1 MAIRTRYTD
10 APHKNRHDLA
20 NLRRI
25 IPFLWEYKGRVFMAL
40 SLLIAAKV
48 ATVGVPLILKEIVD
62 SLTPALSSESALSEG
77 IDTQATLLVLPV
89 ALLLGYG
96 ALRLLN
102 VLFSELRDTVFARVR
117 YRAMRNLSRE
127 VLSHLYSLSLQ
138 FHLERRTGGISRD
151 LERGTRAVSSIMNY
165 LVFNIIPTVAEFS
178 LVAFLLL
185 GDYALHFSVV
195 TFSTV
200 FIYIG
205 FTLFLTNW
213 RMHIR
218 HRMNRLDSQANAMAV
233 DGLINYETVKYFD
246 NDHYE
251 INRYDDTLDEWE
263 DCAVKSQASMSLLN
277 FGQGS
282 IIAIGVTIMMFY
294 TTQGV
299 VDGSMTIGDLV
310 LVNALML
317 QLFIPLNILGIIYRS
332 MMHSLADIDLMFAL
346 LDRKGDVI
354 DKNNAQELHVP
365 QGIVRFD
372 NVDFGY
378 QSERQILHK
387 VSFEIPAGK
396 KLAVVGPSGAGKST
410 LSRLLF
416 RFYDVTSGQVSID
429 GQSVESVTQN
439 SLRQAV
445 GIVPQD
451 TVLFNESIYHNIVY
465 AFPGASK
472 EDVYKASKMAN
483 IHDFITQLPDGYD
496 TVVGERG
503 LKLSGGEKQRVAI
516 ARVILKNPKILVFD
530 EATSSLDSQSEQ
542 IILSSLA
549 EVAQQRTTLVIAH
562 RLSTIADADIILVL
576 DKGVVVEQ
584 GTHQELLD
592 KGELYSHL
600 WKIQLQES
608 KEEDSDTSK

>member
-1 MAIRTRYTD
+1 MSIRTHYTD
-10 APHKNRHDLA
+10 APHKDRQDLS

-25 IPFLWEYKGRVFMAL
+25 IPFLWEYKGRVLAAL
-40 SLLIAAKV
+40 ALLIAAKV
-48 ATVGVPLILKEIVD
+48 ATVGVPFVLKEIVD
-62 SLTPALSSESALSEG
+62 LLS
-77 IDTQATLLVLPV
+77 TQNLPLVLPV
-89 ALLLGYG
+89 TLLLGYG
-96 ALRLLN
+96 ALRLMN
-102 VLFSELRDTVFARVR
+102 VLFSELRDAVFARVR

-165 LVFNIIPTVAEFS
+165 LVFNIIPTAAEFA

-185 GDYALHFSVV
+185 GDYALHFSIV

-233 DGLINYETVKYFD
+233 DGLINYETVKYFN
-246 NDHYE
+246 NDAYE
-251 INRYDDTLDEWE
+251 IERYDHTLDEWE

-277 FGQGS
+277 FGQGC
-282 IIAIGVTIMMFY
+282 IIAVGVTIMMFY
-294 TTQGV
+294 AAQGV
-299 VDGSMTIGDLV
+299 VDGSMSIGDLV

-317 QLFIPLNILGIIYRS
+317 QLFIPLNFLGIIYRS
-332 MMHSLADIDLMFAL
+332 MMHSLADIDLMFDL
-346 LDRKGDVI
+346 LDKKGDVS
-354 DKNNAQELHVP
+354 DK
-365 QGIVRFD
+365 QGAADLQVTQGVVRFEQ
-372 NVDFGY
+372 VDFSY
-378 QSERQILHK
+378 QPERQILHK

-416 RFYDVTSGQVSID
+416 RFYEVDGGSVTID
-429 GQSVESVTQN
+429 GQSVSEVTQE

-451 TVLFNESIYHNIVY
+451 TVLFNETIFHNIIYARPDATTEEVY
-465 AFPGASK
+465 EASRL
-472 EDVYKASKMAN
+472 AN
-483 IHDFITQLPDGYD
+483 IHDFISQLPDGYD

-516 ARVILKNPKILVFD
+516 ARVILKNPRILVFD
-530 EATSSLDSQSEQ
+530 EATSSLDSHSEQ

-549 EVAQQRTTLVIAH
+549 TVAEQRTTLVIAH

-576 DKGVVVEQ
+576 ENGRVKEQ
-584 GTHQELLD
+584 GTHQQLLAQN
-592 KGELYSHL
+592 GLYSSM
-600 WKIQLQES
+600 WNIQLQEQ
-608 KEEDSDTSK
+608 EEKPV

>member
-1 MAIRTRYTD
+1 MAIRTHYTN
-10 APHKNRHDLA
+10 APHKDRHDLS

-25 IPFLWEYKGRVFMAL
+25 VPFLWEYKGRVLAAL
-40 SLLIAAKV
+40 ALLIFAKV

-62 SLTPALSSESALSEG
+62 SLSTK
-77 IDTQATLLVLPV
+77 DTLLVLPV
-89 ALLLGYG
+89 ALLMGYG

-117 YRAMRNLSRE
+117 YRAMRNLSKE

-165 LVFNIIPTVAEFS
+165 LVFNIIPTAAEFA

-185 GDYALHFSVV
+185 GDYAVHFSIV
-195 TFSTV
+195 TFTTV
-200 FIYIG
+200 IIYIS
-205 FTLFLTNW
+205 FTLLLTNW

-233 DGLINYETVKYFD
+233 DGLINYETVKYFN
-246 NDHYE
+246 NDRYE
-251 INRYDDTLDEWE
+251 INRYDITLDEWE

-282 IIAIGVTIMMFY
+282 IIAIGVTFMMFY
-294 TTQGV
+294 ATQGV

-317 QLFIPLNILGIIYRS
+317 QLFIPLNFLGIIYRS
-332 MMHSLADIDLMFAL
+332 MMHSLADIDLMFSL
-346 LDRKGDVI
+346 LDKKGDVS
-354 DKNNAQELHVP
+354 DAEKASDLDVS
-365 QGIVRFD
+365 QGVVRFE

-378 QSERQILHK
+378 QPERQILHK

-416 RFYDVTSGQVSID
+416 RFYDVDNGCVSID
-429 GQSVESVTQN
+429 GQSVNDVIQR

-451 TVLFNESIYHNIVY
+451 TVLFNETIFHNIVY
-465 AFPGASK
+465 ASPGATK
-472 EDVYKASKMAN
+472 EDVYEASRMAN
-483 IHDFITQLPDGYD
+483 IHDFISQLPDGYD

-530 EATSSLDSQSEQ
+530 EATSSLDSHSEQ

-576 DKGVVVEQ
+576 ENGRVKEQ
-584 GTHQELLD
+584 GNHQKLLALN
-592 KGELYSHL
+592 GLYSDL
-600 WKIQLQES
+600 WKLQLQ
-608 KEEDSDTSK
+608 EEDSDSDVTHD

>member
-1 MAIRTRYTD
+1 MNIRSHYTD
-10 APHKNRHDLA
+10 APHKDRQDLS

-25 IPFLWEYKGRVFMAL
+25 VPFLWEYKGRV
-40 SLLIAAKV
+40 LIALAFLIFAKV

-62 SLTPALSSESALSEG
+62 LLNAESMQLFLPV
-77 IDTQATLLVLPV
+77 TLLL
-89 ALLLGYG
+89 AYG

-102 VLFSELRDTVFARVR
+102 VAFSELRDTIFARVR

-151 LERGTRAVSSIMNY
+151 LERGTRGVSSIMNY
-165 LVFNIIPTVAEFS
+165 LVFNIIPTAAEFA

-185 GDYALHFSVV
+185 GDYDIQFTIV
-195 TFSTV
+195 TFTTV
-200 FIYIG
+200 LIYIA
-205 FTLFLTNW
+205 FTLSVTNW

-218 HRMNRLDSQANAMAV
+218 HRMNRLDSSANAMAV
-233 DGLINYETVKYFD
+233 DGLLNYETVKYFN
-246 NDHYE
+246 NDPYE

-263 DCAVKSQASMSLLN
+263 DAAVKSQASMSLLN

-282 IIAIGVTIMMFY
+282 IIAIGVTLMMY
-294 TTQGV
+294 YATQGV
-299 VDGSMTIGDLV
+299 VDKEMSIGDLV

-317 QLFIPLNILGIIYRS
+317 QLFIPLNFLGIIYRS
-332 MMHSLADIDLMFAL
+332 LMHSLADIDLMFSL
-346 LDRKGDVI
+346 LDKKSDVV
-354 DKNNAQELHVP
+354 DKDNAKELQVS
-365 QGIVRFD
+365 QGVVRFE

-378 QSERQILHK
+378 QPERQILHQ
-387 VSFEIPAGK
+387 VNFEIPVGK

-416 RFYDVTSGQVSID
+416 RFYDVDSGTVSID
-429 GQSVESVTQN
+429 GQSLSDVTQE
-439 SLRQAV
+439 SLRKVV

-451 TVLFNESIYHNIVY
+451 TVLFNESIFHNIVY
-465 AFPGASK
+465 ASPDASK
-472 EDVYKASKMAN
+472 EEVYQAAKMAN
-483 IHDFITQLPDGYD
+483 IHEFISALPDGYD

-530 EATSSLDSQSEQ
+530 EATSSLDSHSEQ

-562 RLSTIADADIILVL
+562 RLSTIADADIILVMENGRV
-576 DKGVVVEQ
+576 KEQ
-584 GTHQELLD
+584 GNHQQLLAEN
-592 KGELYSHL
+592 GLYTSL
-600 WKIQLQES
+600 WNLQLQEKNKQS
-608 KEEDSDTSK
+608 

>member
-1 MAIRTRYTD
+1 MSIRTHYTD
-10 APHKNRHDLA
+10 APHKDRHDFS

-25 IPFLWEYKGRVFMAL
+25 VPFLWEYKGRVLGAL
-40 SLLIAAKV
+40 VLLVMAKV

-62 SLTPALSSESALSEG
+62 VLGTEKLP
-77 IDTQATLLVLPV
+77 LVLPV

-102 VLFSELRDTVFARVR
+102 VLFSELRDIMFARVR
-117 YRAMRNLSRE
+117 YHAMRNLSKE

-151 LERGTRAVSSIMNY
+151 LERGTRGVSAIMNY
-165 LVFNIIPTVAEFS
+165 LVFNIIPTAAEFA

-185 GDYALHFSVV
+185 GEYAIQFSIV
-195 TFSTV
+195 TFTTV
-200 FIYIG
+200 FFYIG

-218 HRMNRLDSQANAMAV
+218 HRMNQLDSNANAMAV
-233 DGLINYETVKYFD
+233 DGLINYETVKYFN

-263 DCAVKSQASMSLLN
+263 DCAVKSQTSMSLLN

-282 IIAIGVTIMMFY
+282 IIAIGVTIMMY
-294 TTQGV
+294 YATQGV
-299 VDGSMTIGDLV
+299 VDDTMTIGDLV

-317 QLFIPLNILGIIYRS
+317 QLFIPLNFLGIIYRS
-332 MMHSLADIDLMFAL
+332 LMHSLADIDLMFGL
-346 LDRKGDVI
+346 LDKNSDVT
-354 DKNNAQELHVP
+354 DKENAATLNVT
-365 QGIVRFD
+365 QGVVRFD
-372 NVDFGY
+372 NVDFSY
-378 QSERQILHK
+378 HPERQILHQ

-396 KLAVVGPSGAGKST
+396 KLAVVGPSGGGKTT

-416 RFYDVTSGQVSID
+416 RFYDTDKGSVSID
-429 GQSVESVTQN
+429 GQSVNEVTQE

-451 TVLFNESIYHNIVY
+451 TVLFNESIYHNIIY
-465 AFPGASK
+465 ARPDATREEVFEASR
-472 EDVYKASKMAN
+472 MAN
-483 IHDFITQLPDGYD
+483 IHDFIVQLPDGYD

-530 EATSSLDSQSEQ
+530 EATSSLDSHSEQ
-542 IILSSLA
+542 VILSSLA

-576 DKGVVVEQ
+576 EEGQIKEQ
-584 GTHQELLD
+584 GNHQQLLAK
-592 KGELYSHL
+592 KGLYHSL
-600 WKIQLQES
+600 WNLQLQEQD
-608 KEEDSDTSK
+608 EL

>member
-1 MAIRTRYTD
+1 MGIRTHYID
-10 APHKNRHDLA
+10 APHKDRHDLS

-25 IPFLWEYKGRVFMAL
+25 VPFLWEYKGRVLAAL
-40 SLLIAAKV
+40 VLLVAAKV
-48 ATVGVPLILKEIVD
+48 ATVGVPFILKGIVD
-62 SLTPALSSESALSEG
+62 SLSAQNS
-77 IDTQATLLVLPV
+77 LLVLPV

-127 VLSHLYSLSLQ
+127 VLLHLYSLSLQ

-165 LVFNIIPTVAEFS
+165 LVFNIIPTAAEFA

-185 GDYALHFSVV
+185 GDYAVHFSIV
-195 TFSTV
+195 TFTTV
-200 FIYIG
+200 FIYIS
-205 FTLFLTNW
+205 FTLLLTNW

-218 HRMNRLDSQANAMAV
+218 HQMNRLDSQANSMAV
-233 DGLINYETVKYFD
+233 DGLINYETVKYFN
-246 NDHYE
+246 NDGYE

-294 TTQGV
+294 ATQGV

-317 QLFIPLNILGIIYRS
+317 QLFIPLNFLGIIYRS
-332 MMHSLADIDLMFAL
+332 MMHSLADIDLMFGL
-346 LDRKGDVI
+346 LDKKGDVS
-354 DKNNAQELHVP
+354 DKDNASELTVS
-365 QGIVRFD
+365 QGVVRFD

-378 QSERQILHK
+378 QPERQILHK

-416 RFYDVTSGQVSID
+416 RFYDVDKGCVSID
-429 GQSVESVTQN
+429 GQSVSDVTQE

-451 TVLFNESIYHNIVY
+451 TVLFNETIFHNIIY
-465 AFPGASK
+465 ARPDATK
-472 EDVYKASKMAN
+472 EDVFEASRMAN
-483 IHDFITQLPDGYD
+483 IHDFIVQLPDGYD

-530 EATSSLDSQSEQ
+530 EATSSLDSHSEQ

-576 DKGVVVEQ
+576 ENGRVKEQ
-584 GTHQELLD
+584 GNHQALLAQN
-592 KGELYSHL
+592 GLYSSL
-600 WKIQLQES
+600 WNIQLQENS
-608 KEEDSDTSK
+608 SESNQ

>member
-1 MAIRTRYTD
+1 MSIRTRYMD
-10 APHKNRHDLA
+10 APHKDRHDFS

-25 IPFLWEYKGRVFMAL
+25 VPFLWDYKGRVLAAL
-40 SLLIAAKV
+40 ALLVMAKV

-62 SLTPALSSESALSEG
+62 VLGTNDLP
-77 IDTQATLLVLPV
+77 LVLPV
-89 ALLLGYG
+89 TLLLGYG

-117 YRAMRNLSRE
+117 YHAMRNLSKE
-127 VLSHLYSLSLQ
+127 VLNHLYSLSLQ

-165 LVFNIIPTVAEFS
+165 LVFNIIPTAAEFA

-185 GDYALHFSVV
+185 GDYAIQFSIV
-195 TFSTV
+195 TFTTV
-200 FIYIG
+200 IIYIS

-218 HRMNRLDSQANAMAV
+218 HRMNRLDSKANAMAV
-233 DGLINYETVKYFD
+233 DGLINFETVKYFN
-246 NDHYE
+246 NDAYE
-251 INRYDDTLDEWE
+251 INRYDNTLDEWE
-263 DCAVKSQASMSLLN
+263 DCAVKSQTSMSLLN

-282 IIAIGVTIMMFY
+282 IIAIGVTIMMY
-294 TTQGV
+294 YATQGV
-299 VDGSMTIGDLV
+299 VDGTMSIGDLV

-317 QLFIPLNILGIIYRS
+317 QLFIPLNFLGIIYRS
-332 MMHSLADIDLMFAL
+332 MMHSLADIDLMFEL
-346 LDRKGDVI
+346 LDKKGNVA
-354 DKNNAQELHVP
+354 DKDSASPLEVN

-372 NVDFGY
+372 HVDFGY
-378 QSERQILHK
+378 HADRQILHQ

-416 RFYDVTSGQVSID
+416 RFYDVDKGCVSID
-429 GQSVESVTQN
+429 GQSVNEVTQE
-439 SLRQAV
+439 SLRKAV

-451 TVLFNESIYHNIVY
+451 TVLFNESIYHNIIY
-465 AFPGASK
+465 ARPDATEEEVFEASR
-472 EDVYKASKMAN
+472 MAN
-483 IHDFITQLPDGYD
+483 IHDFISHLPDGYD

-516 ARVILKNPKILVFD
+516 ARIILKNPKILVFD
-530 EATSSLDSQSEQ
+530 EATSSLDSHSEQ

-576 DKGVVVEQ
+576 EDGRVKEQ
-584 GTHQELLD
+584 GNHQELLAE
-592 KGELYSHL
+592 KGVYYSL
-600 WKIQLQES
+600 WNIQQQE
-608 KEEDSDTSK
+608 KTEF

>member
-1 MAIRTRYTD
+1 MIRTRYTD
-10 APHKNRHDLA
+10 APHKDRHDLS
-20 NLRRI
+20 NLKRI
-25 IPFLWEYKGRVFMAL
+25 VPFLWEYKGRVLVAMI
-40 SLLIAAKV
+40 LLILAKV
-48 ATVGVPLILKEIVD
+48 VTVAVPFILKEIVD
-62 SLTPALSSESALSEG
+62 LLDSN
-77 IDTQATLLVLPV
+77 TLPLVLPV
-89 ALLLGYG
+89 TLLLSYG

-117 YRAMRNLSRE
+117 YRAMRNLSRK

-165 LVFNIIPTVAEFS
+165 LVFNIIPTVAEFL

-185 GDYALHFSVV
+185 GDYDAHFAIV
-195 TFSTV
+195 TFSTILV
-200 FIYIG
+200 YIA
-205 FTLFLTNW
+205 FTLSVTNW

-218 HRMNRLDSQANAMAV
+218 HHMNRLDSQANAMAV
-233 DGLINYETVKYFD
+233 DGLINFETVKYFN
-246 NDHYE
+246 NDDYE
-251 INRYDDTLDEWE
+251 VNRYDNTLDEWE
-263 DCAVKSQASMSLLN
+263 DAAVKSQASMSILN

-282 IIAIGVTIMMFY
+282 IIAVGVTIMMFY
-294 TTQGV
+294 AAQGV
-299 VDGSMTIGDLV
+299 VDGSMSIGDLV

-317 QLFIPLNILGIIYRS
+317 QLFIPLNFLGIIYRS

-346 LDRKGDVI
+346 LDKKGNVSDKKDVVDI
-354 DKNNAQELHVP
+354 NVS
-365 QGIVRFD
+365 QGVVRFD

-378 QSERQILHK
+378 QPERQILHQ

-416 RFYDVTSGQVSID
+416 RFYDVDKGSVSID
-429 GQSVESVTQN
+429 GQVISDVTQE
-439 SLRQAV
+439 SLRQTV

-451 TVLFNESIYHNIVY
+451 TVLFNESIYHNIIY
-465 AFPGASK
+465 ARPDAA
-472 EDVYKASKMAN
+472 EDDVFKAAKMAN
-483 IHDFITQLPDGYD
+483 IHDFISELPDGYD

-530 EATSSLDSQSEQ
+530 EATSSLDSHSEQ
-542 IILSSLA
+542 IILTSLA

-562 RLSTIADADIILVL
+562 RLSTIADADIIIVL
-576 DKGVVVEQ
+576 ENGRIKEQ
-584 GTHQELLD
+584 GNHQQLLAKNGLYTSLWTMQQQEKD
-592 KGELYSHL
+592 K
-600 WKIQLQES
+600 
-608 KEEDSDTSK
+608 

>member
-1 MAIRTRYTD
+1 MIRTRYTD
-10 APHKNRHDLA
+10 APHKDRHDLS
-20 NLRRI
+20 NLKRI
-25 IPFLWEYKGRVFMAL
+25 VPFLWEYKGRVLVAMV
-40 SLLIAAKV
+40 LLILAKV
-48 ATVGVPLILKEIVD
+48 ATVAVPFILKDIVD
-62 SLTPALSSESALSEG
+62 LLDSK
-77 IDTQATLLVLPV
+77 TLPLVLPV
-89 ALLLGYG
+89 TLLLGYG

-165 LVFNIIPTVAEFS
+165 LVFNIIPTMAEFI

-185 GDYALHFSVV
+185 GDYDAHFAIV
-195 TFSTV
+195 TFSTILV
-200 FIYIG
+200 YVA
-205 FTLFLTNW
+205 FTLSVTNW

-218 HRMNRLDSQANAMAV
+218 HYMNRLDSHANAMAV
-233 DGLINYETVKYFD
+233 DGLINFETVKYFN
-246 NDHYE
+246 NDDYE
-251 INRYDDTLDEWE
+251 INRYDNTLDEWE
-263 DCAVKSQASMSLLN
+263 DAAVKSQTSMSILN

-282 IIAIGVTIMMFY
+282 IIAVGVTIMMFY
-294 TTQGV
+294 AAQGV
-299 VDGSMTIGDLV
+299 VDGSMSIGDLV

-317 QLFIPLNILGIIYRS
+317 QLFIPLNFLGIIYRS
-332 MMHSLADIDLMFAL
+332 MMHSLADIDLMFGL
-346 LDRKGDVI
+346 LDKKGNVS
-354 DKNNAQELHVP
+354 DKQDAVELNAS
-365 QGIVRFD
+365 QGMVRFE

-378 QSERQILHK
+378 QPERQILHQ

-416 RFYDVTSGQVSID
+416 RFYDVDKGSVSID
-429 GQSVESVTQN
+429 GQVISDVTQE
-439 SLRQAV
+439 SLRQTV

-451 TVLFNESIYHNIVY
+451 TVLFNESIYHNIIY
-465 AFPGASK
+465 ARPDAT
-472 EDVYKASKMAN
+472 EDDVFKAAKMAN
-483 IHDFITQLPDGYD
+483 IHDFISELPDGYD

-542 IILSSLA
+542 VILTSLA

-562 RLSTIADADIILVL
+562 RLSTIADADIIIVL
-576 DKGVVVEQ
+576 ENGRIKEQ
-584 GTHQELLD
+584 GNHQQLLAENGLYTSLWTMQQQEKD
-592 KGELYSHL
+592 K
-600 WKIQLQES
+600 QEI
-608 KEEDSDTSK
+608 E

>member
-1 MAIRTRYTD
+1 MGIRTHYTD
-10 APHKNRHDLA
+10 APHKDRHDLS

-25 IPFLWEYKGRVFMAL
+25 VPFLWEYKGRVLAAL
-40 SLLIAAKV
+40 ALLIAAKV
-48 ATVGVPLILKEIVD
+48 ATVGVPFILKEIVD
-62 SLTPALSSESALSEG
+62 SLDSQKS
-77 IDTQATLLVLPV
+77 LLILPV

-127 VLSHLYSLSLQ
+127 VLSHLYALSLQ

-165 LVFNIIPTVAEFS
+165 LVFNIIPTAAEFA

-185 GDYALHFSVV
+185 GDYAIQFSIV
-195 TFSTV
+195 TFTTV
-200 FIYIG
+200 IIYIS

-218 HRMNRLDSQANAMAV
+218 HQMNRLDSQANSMAV
-233 DGLINYETVKYFD
+233 DGLINFETVKYFN
-246 NDHYE
+246 NDDYE

-294 TTQGV
+294 ATQGV

-317 QLFIPLNILGIIYRS
+317 QLFIPLNFLGIIYRS
-332 MMHSLADIDLMFAL
+332 MMHSLADIDLMFDL
-346 LDRKGDVI
+346 LDKKGDVS
-354 DKNNAQELHVP
+354 DKEGATELTVS
-365 QGIVRFD
+365 QGVVRFD

-378 QSERQILHK
+378 QPERQILHK
-387 VSFEIPAGK
+387 VSFEIPVGK

-416 RFYDVTSGQVSID
+416 RFYDVDKGCVSID
-429 GQSVESVTQN
+429 GQSVSDVTQE

-451 TVLFNESIYHNIVY
+451 TVLFNETIFHNIIY
-465 AFPGASK
+465 ARPDATE
-472 EDVYKASKMAN
+472 EDVFEASKMAN
-483 IHDFITQLPDGYD
+483 IHDFIVQLPDGYD

-516 ARVILKNPKILVFD
+516 ARVILKNPRILVFD
-530 EATSSLDSQSEQ
+530 EATSSLDSHSEQ

-549 EVAQQRTTLVIAH
+549 EVAHQRTTLVIAH

-576 DKGVVVEQ
+576 ENGRVKEQ
-584 GTHQELLD
+584 GNHQALLAQN
-592 KGELYSHL
+592 GLYSSL
-600 WKIQLQES
+600 WNIQLQENS
-608 KEEDSDTSK
+608 SESNQ